1 MRRASY
7 LSRATALLLA
17 GLGAVGAAAAQGC
30 APDRLDIRGDWGT
43 ARFGVEIADE
53 PAEQARGLMFRETL
67 AASAGML
74 FVYPRAG
81 SPSFW
86 MKNTLIALDMV
97 FIRADGTV
105 AHVHDRAVP
114 GDLSPIRG
122 GSGILAVFEIRGGLA
137 EALGIGPG
145 DAVRHPAFDGDAAA
159 WSCAPPPGEGDGAR
173 QGPGQGATPDGAI
186 DGATDG
192 ATAGA
197 TNSATAGG
205 GQ

>member
-1 MRRASY
+1 MVRRGRS
-7 LSRATALLLA
+7 LSRVIVLLLA
-17 GLGAVGAAAAQGC
+17 GLGGAGAVAAQDC

-53 PAEQARGLMFRETL
+53 PAEQAQGLMFRETL

-86 MKNTLIALDMV
+86 MKNTLIPLDMV
-97 FIRADGTV
+97 FIRPDGTV

-114 GDLSPIRG
+114 GDLTPIRG
-122 GSGILAVFEIRGGLA
+122 GSGILAVLEIRGGLA

-159 WSCAPPPGEGDGAR
+159 WRCVPPSGDGTAET
-173 QGPGQGATPDGAI
+173 AAPDGA
-186 DGATDG
+186 DAAPETM
-192 ATAGA
+192 
-197 TNSATAGG
+197 